1 MIVCLVSYTAER
13 ADRANMDGL
22 ARKETNSERCL
33 FCICKVN
40 TKRTS
45 NKQRK
50 HKIHFNKFIP
60 NVNLPELNG
69 IIVQQLQCW
78 LAWLCRRIGSRNE
91 RSCVGW
97 VVAVPQCQPA
107 LCRWSHVEV
116 FWGPTSWRLWQPLI
130 LYFYPGQNTMA
141 VPGWRYHFPD
151 ASCVRAPC
159 AHFTEKKK
167 FREKSET
174 TSRLPFVCP
183 LTFGASLARHAGHAG
198 HAPLVGE
205 CMTSRGRFQGPCCG
219 LFLANWRMVLKTV
232 FGRKKNVAVE

>member
-50 HKIHFNKFIP
+50 HEHKIHFNKFIP

-69 IIVQQLQCW
+69 IIVRQLQCGPANRQSDW
-78 LAWLCRRIGSRNE
+78 EKLCLLGGGSA
-91 RSCVGW
+91 
-97 VVAVPQCQPA
+97 AVPALPA

-151 ASCVRAPC
+151 ASCVRAPTLPRRRS
-159 AHFTEKKK
+159 FG
-167 FREKSET
+167 KSP
-174 TSRLPFVCP
+174 RQPHVYP
-183 LTFGASLARHAGHAG
+183 LSVH
-198 HAPLVGE
+198 
-205 CMTSRGRFQGPCCG
+205 
-219 LFLANWRMVLKTV
+219 
-232 FGRKKNVAVE
+232 